1 MYLEDMSLCSPGLLL
16 RSRLGQFLEGGF
28 LYWHTST
35 RAGSVPV
42 AVRAGPALRLSPAG
56 GRTHRDRFQV

>member
-16 RSRLGQFLEGGF
+16 RSRRGQFLEGGF
-28 LYWHTST
+28 LYWHAST

-42 AVRAGPALRLSPAG
+42 AVRAGPALRLSPVG
-56 GRTHRDRFQV
+56 GYTHRDGCQV